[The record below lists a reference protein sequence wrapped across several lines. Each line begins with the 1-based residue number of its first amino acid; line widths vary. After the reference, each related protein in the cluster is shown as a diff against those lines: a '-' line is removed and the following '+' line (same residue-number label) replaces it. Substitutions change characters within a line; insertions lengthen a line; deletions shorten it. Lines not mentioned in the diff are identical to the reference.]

1 MVRLIDSAIC
11 VGDSSSEGHCQ
22 QHAYYPADT
31 HQYHGL
37 TDKEEDHQDNEEDGD
52 GKDARNK
59 YVGLPFEL
67 GVCLVIWQNLFC
79 THLSLFI

>member
-22 QHAYYPADT
+22 QHAYCPADT

-37 TDKEEDHQDNEEDGD
+37 TDKEEDHQDNEEDGY
-52 GKDARNK
+52 GKNARNK
-59 YVGLPFEL
+59 YVVRPLRL
-67 GVCLVIWQNLFC
+67 WVCLLVI
-79 THLSLFI
+79 